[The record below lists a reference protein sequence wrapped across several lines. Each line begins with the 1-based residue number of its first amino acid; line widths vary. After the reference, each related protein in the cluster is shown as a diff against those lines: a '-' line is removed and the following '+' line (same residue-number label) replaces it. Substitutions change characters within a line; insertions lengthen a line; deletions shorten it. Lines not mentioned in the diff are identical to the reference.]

1 MKTRFV
7 ARIRSTLGSDQ
18 AMPLKTRPFRAK
30 TPPGRALADPFRG
43 PNSRSTS
50 QSPSDFRGEN
60 RPGKPTIHT
69 RLHNRF
75 SSDQCAEVVR
85 PVVPSSGRKLS
96 RATIASLLSVLV
108 AGCALWPGA
117 DDDSAGVVMHRFA
130 HPPAR
135 AGECF
140 ARNAERHSSALV
152 AEVSRP
158 DAGGRVQ
165 VVVRVRNGVLYAT
178 LELRPLNG
186 RAEGTLSLNVT
197 SVKGN
202 DQLVATLVEGC

>member
-1 MKTRFV
+1 MR
-7 ARIRSTLGSDQ
+7 TLVESLVTLAGCTLP
-18 AMPLKTRPFRAK
+18 MPTTKPK
-30 TPPGRALADPFRG
+30 LA
-43 PNSRSTS
+43 
-50 QSPSDFRGEN
+50 
-60 RPGKPTIHT
+60 
-69 RLHNRF
+69 
-75 SSDQCAEVVR
+75 
-85 PVVPSSGRKLS
+85 
-96 RATIASLLSVLV
+96 RATIASLLSALV
-108 AGCALWPGA
+108 TGCALWPGGA
-117 DDDSAGVVMHRFA
+117 DDSAGIVTHRFT

-178 LELRPLNG
+178 LDLRPMNG
-186 RAEGTLSLNVT
+186 RAEGTISLNVT